1 MSVRP
6 QAHRAVA
13 RAEVAQRSTMH
24 TAILCGALVLAT
36 VVVAV
41 VTSQNAK
48 SAPDNSDP
56 ASLLAFSQPHPASV
70 MIDDGSMPQAR
81 S

>member
-13 RAEVAQRSTMH
+13 RADVAQRSTLH
-24 TAILCGALVLAT
+24 TAILCGALVLAM

-41 VTSQNAK
+41 VTSQKAT
-48 SAPDNSDP
+48 SAPD
-56 ASLLAFSQPHPASV
+56 SLLAFSQPHPASV
-70 MIDDGSMPQAR
+70 MMDTGSAPQAR